1 MVLVVSVLLGSRIC
15 DTASPMADV
24 IRITSD
30 RLEANQQERQVTFLG
45 NVVATKGDLK
55 IQGDRM
61 TIHYQEGVA
70 AGRNSHNLAESVD
83 TAVVDG
89 NVRIFRENTVVTAG
103 HAIYY
108 LSENKIVLTGEPRV
122 QRDKD
127 FIQGSSITY
136 FLESEKSV
144 VEGGPAGPVE
154 ATIYG
159 AETVASSNKSS
170 VERAGR
176 SGTGSDE
183 GG

>member
-1 MVLVVSVLLGSRIC
+1 
-15 DTASPMADV
+15 MADV

-30 RLEANQQERQVTFLG
+30 RLEANQQERQVTFVG

-61 TIHYQEGVA
+61 TIHYREGLA
-70 AGRNSHNLAESVD
+70 AERNNHNLAESVD
-83 TAVVDG
+83 RAAVDG
-89 NVRIFRENTVVTAG
+89 NVRIFRKNTLVTAE
-103 HAIYY
+103 HAVYY

-136 FLESEKSV
+136 FLDSEKSI

-159 AETVASSNKSS
+159 AERVASSDKSS
-170 VERAGR
+170 GERAGR
-176 SGTGSDE
+176 SGTDSDE